1 MLKSDFP
8 HSYFSDVHQT
18 NCSLQTVPKP
28 LAVRPSDGNTNYTVV
43 GGEPKKNR
51 RSKREAIIP
60 AEEFIDSSGRSLSVV
75 IMVGALRHTRH
86 YLIIITYIL

>member
-1 MLKSDFP
+1 M
-8 HSYFSDVHQT
+8 
-18 NCSLQTVPKP
+18 PKP
-28 LAVRPSDGNTNYTVV
+28 LAVQPSDGNTNYTVI

-75 IMVGALRHTRH
+75 IMVGALRHRRH
-86 YLIIITYIL
+86 YLVMTISALLADFVGRMCVLFSAEP